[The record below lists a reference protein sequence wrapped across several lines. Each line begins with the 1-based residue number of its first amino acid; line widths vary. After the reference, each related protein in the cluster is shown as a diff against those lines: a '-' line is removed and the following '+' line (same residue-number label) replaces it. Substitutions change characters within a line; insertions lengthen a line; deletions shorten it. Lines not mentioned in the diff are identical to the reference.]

1 MARAHP
7 CVRRLS
13 TAPLL
18 CVAMCRHNFPIRIG
32 MDPPLQDRIVRLNVG
47 GTLFMT
53 TESTLTW
60 PGPES
65 FFATLLSGRMAS
77 RTDENGLKYKLCAN
91 TPR

>member
-1 MARAHP
+1 
-7 CVRRLS
+7 
-13 TAPLL
+13 
-18 CVAMCRHNFPIRIG
+18 

-65 FFATLLSGRMAS
+65 FFVTLLSGRIPS
-77 RTDENGLKYKLCAN
+77 RTDESGLRCQKYKPVNYKAKFIYFQAPSSSTATRACLA
-91 TPR
+91 